1 MEVTVDDLK
10 WWTHNMPQYAK
21 YKQAVLDNSY
31 VALST
36 ISLKKSRGVKQDEDM
51 SSITSFRSSSSK
63 ATSDVTMFST
73 KHSRRRA
80 AERDLT
86 RREVQSALK
95 HGEMHTTHFGK
106 RVVTADGVTVIL
118 DQQSPVVITTW
129 KTSYQRHGQ
138 NVVTLTEIKEES
150 SES

>member
-10 WWTHNMPQYAK
+10 WWTNNMPQYAK
-21 YKQAVLDNSY
+21 YKQAVLYNSY
-31 VALST
+31 IALST

-51 SSITSFRSSSSK
+51 ASITSFRSSSSK

-95 HGEMHTTHFGK
+95 HGEMHTTHGK

-129 KTSYQRHGQ
+129 KTSYRRHGQ
-138 NVVTLTEIKEES
+138 KAGLTEIKEES